1 MALKISVT
9 LPNGVVI
16 AVEADES
23 HTYDSLTGIAL
34 RELPSRLSTPQGV
47 SASSAVQ
54 QVQQAM
60 TASPEISTPV
70 TSSQGQK
77 SAEPPTMAPEEKI
90 EDWERFRT
98 FCKQT
103 NPLGD
108 MRRVVVAAEG
118 ARLHL
123 NMKSVSTK
131 ELASLFESLGWT
143 RPRNL
148 VQTLRNS
155 ARSIFRWMERVP
167 GRRGF
172 YTVTD
177 KGREIVLGEDY
188 SPE

>member
-23 HTYDSLTGIAL
+23 HTYDSLAGIAL
-34 RELPSRLSTPQGV
+34 RELPSRLSTPQGAA
-47 SASSAVQ
+47 ASSVVQ

-60 TASPEISTPV
+60 TASPETSIPA
-70 TSSQGQK
+70 TSSQVQK
-77 SAEPPTMAPEEKI
+77 RAEPLTMTLEEKG
-90 EDWERFRT
+90 EDWEQFRK

-118 ARLHL
+118 ARIHL
-123 NMKSVSTK
+123 SMESVSTK
-131 ELASLFESLGWT
+131 ELASLFETLGWT
-143 RPRNL
+143 HPRNL

-177 KGREIVLGEDY
+177 KGRQIVLGEDY